1 MQYQEPVLLHNFEIV
16 ALKWISAIA
25 LVIEIIAILIIVIAV
40 FRGLFQYLEKVTI
53 SHAPVEGQFSVYR
66 TTLGRAL
73 LLGLE
78 ILVAADIIKTVA
90 LETTFESVVVL
101 GVLVFI
107 RITLGWSL
115 IVELEGRWPWQ
126 SKPGPSR
133 KEDDD

>member
-1 MQYQEPVLLHNFEIV
+1 MLHNFENAV
-16 ALKWISAIA
+16 LEWISIIA
-25 LVIEIIAILIIVIAV
+25 LAIEVVAILIIVVAV
-40 FRGLFQYLEKVTI
+40 FLGFARYLRHVSASRNPIGE
-53 SHAPVEGQFSVYR
+53 QFTAYR

-90 LETTFESVVVL
+90 LETSFESVAVL
-101 GVLVFI
+101 GMLVFI

-126 SKPGPSR
+126 ANHAPDKR
-133 KEDDD
+133 

>member
-1 MQYQEPVLLHNFEIV
+1 LLHKFET
-16 ALKWISAIA
+16 IA
-25 LVIEIIAILIIVIAV
+25 LEWITATALAIEIIAILIIVIAV
-40 FRGLFQYLEKVTI
+40 FWGLFQYLQHVSASRYPI
-53 SHAPVEGQFSVYR
+53 VGQFTEYR

-90 LETTFESVVVL
+90 LETSFESVVVL
-101 GVLVFI
+101 GMLVFI

-126 SKPGPSR
+126 TEPKPTL
-133 KEDDD
+133 KEGDG

>member
-1 MQYQEPVLLHNFEIV
+1 MLHNFEII
-16 ALKWISAIA
+16 ALKWISTIA
-25 LVIEIIAILIIVIAV
+25 LAIEIVAILIIVIAV
-40 FRGLFQYLEKVTI
+40 FRGLIQYLRKVSVPHNPI
-53 SHAPVEGQFSVYR
+53 EEQFTAYR

-90 LETTFESVVVL
+90 LETSIESVVVL

-126 SKPGPSR
+126 HSPEPTLREGNK
-133 KEDDD
+133 

>member
-1 MQYQEPVLLHNFEIV
+1 MLHNFEII

-25 LVIEIIAILIIVIAV
+25 LAIEIIAILIIVIAV
-40 FRGLFQYLEKVTI
+40 FRGLFQYLKKI
-53 SHAPVEGQFSVYR
+53 SAPHDPVEGQFTAYR

-90 LETTFESVVVL
+90 LETSIESVVVL

-126 SKPGPSR
+126 PEPGPSPR
-133 KEDDD
+133 EGDK